1 MLGLA
6 ALVALWLA
14 LASVGPGEAGAE
26 PEKTPERAAEI
37 DVSQLRREVAEWE
50 GRYRAQASSEV
61 PGTEA
66 IDALGRAVE
75 SQRALV
81 RLVGRTDYTA
91 QTELERL
98 QSELA
103 VLEARRDNPV
113 IEELRQKGETAQ
125 AAGAQAVAENF
136 FREALALQNRI
147 NAGAAPTRSKNYARS
162 TALEQALAS
171 VQVLPLQ
178 QAKEEALEKARS
190 AAKEERWPDALAGYV
205 AAREAQQAINRDHGR
220 TRFANIAEL
229 DRIEAEIASL
239 NAAGLA
245 ARSAELEAAG
255 EERAGAG
262 DDAGA
267 AESFAEAWSL
277 QQKING
283 QFSRSRFV
291 SATRLEALEVKM
303 QTARSRPLAA
313 ELANKMLAIDE
324 ELKRRRV
331 SAAVQAIPRAVELAS
346 RLEKEFPGSRVID
359 GARRAK
365 LAYLSG
371 KSGELRRLQDEVYDR
386 LLPLPGLRDR
396 LLLGGE
402 TSQALYTAVMDT
414 NPSRSVGRALPVD
427 SVSWKDA
434 AEFCSRLGWI
444 LGHPVRLPKPE
455 ELRLAQG
462 VGGGEV
468 RSSRE
473 GARPAEAEAGRGNTH
488 GFRDILGNLA
498 EWSAAPE
505 EVANA
510 QVVGG
515 SYLDTPEI
523 IEAFPNE
530 SRAKT
535 DRARHIGFRF
545 VVERP
550 LPLE

>member
-1 MLGLA
+1 LGLA

-50 GRYRAQASSEV
+50 GRYRAQAGSEV

-125 AAGAQAVAENF
+125 AAGAQAEAENF

-245 ARSAELEAAG
+245 ARSAELEAQG
-255 EERAGAG
+255 EERARSA
-262 DDAGA
+262 DEAAA
-267 AESFAEAWSL
+267 AEAFAEAWSL
-277 QQKING
+277 QQQINDH
-283 QFSRSRFV
+283 FSRSRFV
-291 SATRLEALEVKM
+291 SATRLATLEEKL

-313 ELANKMLAIDE
+313 ELANKALAIDE
-324 ELKRRRV
+324 ELRRRRV
-331 SAAVQAIPRAVELAS
+331 AAAEQAIPRAVELAG
-346 RLEKEFPGSRVID
+346 RLEKEFPRSRAID
-359 GARRAK
+359 AGLRAK
-365 LAYLSG
+365 LAYLSR
-371 KSGELRRLQDEVYDR
+371 KSGELRRLQDEVYAR
-386 LLPLPGLRDR
+386 LLPLPGLRER

-402 TSQALYTAVMDT
+402 CSQALYSAVMDT

-434 AEFCSRLGWI
+434 AEFCTRLGWI
-444 LGHPVRLPKPE
+444 LGETVRLPKPE
-455 ELRLAQG
+455 ELRQAHG

-468 RSSRE
+468 RSSLE
-473 GARPAEAEAGRGNTH
+473 GIRPAGAEQVRANAN
-488 GFRDILGNLA
+488 GFWDILGNLA
-498 EWSAAPE
+498 EWVAAPDDA
-505 EVANA
+505 ANA
-510 QVVGG
+510 PVLGG
-515 SYLDTPEI
+515 SYLDTPEAL
-523 IEAFPNE
+523 ESFPTE
-530 SRAKT
+530 SRPKT

-545 VVERP
+545 VVERRA
-550 LPLE
+550 ER